1 MPDVMRPD
9 GTTIHYEVFGD
20 PGAMPLLLLAPG
32 GVNSQIGFWE
42 RSIINPIAEFADEFQ
57 VIGMDQRHCG
67 ASKTGLAAF
76 SYESAMLD
84 QAAVL
89 DDLGIQRAHVM
100 GGCIGCAYAL
110 RLADQAPA
118 RVAGLVMQDPVGL
131 DETNSPE
138 TFYEMFNPTIRLA
151 RAEGLEAVIEAARR
165 DPIFMQNNEAGPFA
179 QRIHDEPLFAEAAL
193 RLRREGYI
201 ALVVEFR
208 DGMWPDRPPY
218 FAVNEVSVRRARAPM
233 LVLPGADPFHPTGIG
248 RKICNDAPDA
258 RCLDVDARSDS
269 KLADTIGSIRA
280 FLREHATDEWRRRT
294 P

>member
-20 PGAMPLLLLAPG
+20 PEAMPLLLLAPG

-42 RSIINPIAEFADEFQ
+42 RSIINPIEEFAGEFQ

-67 ASKTGLAAF
+67 GSKTGLEPF
-76 SYESAMLD
+76 SYEEAAQD
-84 QAAVL
+84 QLAVL

-131 DETNSPE
+131 DETNSLE
-138 TFYEMFNPTIRLA
+138 TFYEMFNPTVRLA
-151 RAEGLEAVIEAARR
+151 RAEGLEAVIGEARR
-165 DPIFMQNNEAGPFA
+165 DPLFMQNNAAGPFA
-179 QRIHDEPLFAEAAL
+179 QRIHDDPLFADAAL

-201 ALVVEFR
+201 ALVIEFR
-208 DGMWPDRPPY
+208 DGIWPDHPPY
-218 FAVNEVSVRRARAPM
+218 FAVNEVAVRRTRAPM
-233 LVLPGADPFHPTGIG
+233 LVLPGSDPFHPTSIG
-248 RKICNDAPDA
+248 RKICDEAPNA
-258 RCLDVDARSDS
+258 RCLDVDARAES
-269 KLADTIGSIRA
+269 KLADTIGAIRS
-280 FLREHATDEWRRRT
+280 FLHEHATDEWRRRT
-294 P
+294 A

>member
-20 PGAMPLLLLAPG
+20 PEAMPLLLLAPG
-32 GVNSQIGFWE
+32 GVNSQIGFWR
-42 RSIINPIAEFADEFQ
+42 RSIINPIEEFADEFQ

-76 SYESAMLD
+76 DYEAAMQD
-84 QAAVL
+84 QIAVL
-89 DDLGIQRAHVM
+89 DDLGVQQAHVM

-110 RLADQAPA
+110 RLGDQAPA

-131 DETNSPE
+131 DETNSLE

-179 QRIHDEPLFAEAAL
+179 QRIHDDPLFAEAAL

-208 DGMWPDRPPY
+208 DGMWPDFRPY
-218 FAVNEVSVRRARAPM
+218 FAVNDVAVQRTYAPM
-233 LVLPGADPFHPTGIG
+233 LVLPGADPFHPTEIG
-248 RKICNDAPDA
+248 RKICNDAPNA
-258 RCLDVDARSDS
+258 RCLDVDARSEA
-269 KLADTIGSIRA
+269 KLPATLDAIRA
-280 FLREHATDEWRRRT
+280 FLREHATDDWKRRAA
-294 P
+294 

>member
-20 PGAMPLLLLAPG
+20 PEAMPLLLLAPG
-32 GVNSQIGFWE
+32 GVNSEIGFWE
-42 RSIINPIAEFADEFQ
+42 RSIINPIEEFAGEFQ

-67 ASKTGLAAF
+67 GSKTGLAPF
-76 SYESAMLD
+76 SYEDAAQD
-84 QAAVL
+84 QLAVL
-89 DDLGIQRAHVM
+89 DDLGVQRAHVM

-138 TFYEMFNPTIRLA
+138 TFYEMFNPTVRLA
-151 RAEGLEAVIEAARR
+151 RAEGLEAVIEEARR
-165 DPIFMQNNEAGPFA
+165 DPIFMQNNAAGPFA
-179 QRIHDEPLFAEAAL
+179 QRIHDDPLFAEAAL

-201 ALVVEFR
+201 ALVIEFR
-208 DGMWPDRPPY
+208 DGIWPDHPPY
-218 FAVNEVSVRRARAPM
+218 FAVNEVAVRRTRAPM
-233 LVLPGADPFHPTGIG
+233 LVLPGSDPFHPTAIG
-248 RKICNDAPDA
+248 RKICDEAPNA
-258 RCLDVDARSDS
+258 RCLDVDARAES
-269 KLADTIGSIRA
+269 KLADTIEAIRA

-294 P
+294 A